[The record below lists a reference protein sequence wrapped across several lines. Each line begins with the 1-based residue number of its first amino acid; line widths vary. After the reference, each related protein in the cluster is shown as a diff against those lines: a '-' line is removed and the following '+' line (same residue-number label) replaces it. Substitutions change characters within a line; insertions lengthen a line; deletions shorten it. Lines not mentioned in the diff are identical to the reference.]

1 MVDIVQMPK
10 RTNKDAVEMLK
21 EAIYEIEQGY
31 ITDVAI
37 AYVTSRNTIGFEA
50 SSKKHFLMSAALS
63 MSERTFN
70 REVIDSPPD
79 EY

>member
-37 AYVTSRNTIGFEA
+37 AYVTTQGGIGYSASDGERGILLGAAISMADRIFHRDIIDREA
-50 SSKKHFLMSAALS
+50 
-63 MSERTFN
+63 
-70 REVIDSPPD
+70 D
-79 EY
+79 